1 MCDRAISIF
10 LSVDNNYFDAVRNL
24 DLSALTEDW
33 NEESLLKFL
42 RSHLIAASRYVRQDI
57 VRLLFAFVDKMAR
70 EGIRPFLADKARLH
84 EDILLFR
91 DYGEKTRDEIDEWEK
106 ENGSKPEEL
115 HTFTKNG
122 LQWAVQNY
130 DR

>member
-1 MCDRAISIF
+1 M
-10 LSVDNNYFDAVRNL
+10 RNL

>member
-1 MCDRAISIF
+1 M
-10 LSVDNNYFDAVRNL
+10 RNL

-42 RSHLIAASRYVRQDI
+42 QSHLIAASRYVRQDI